1 MRFIAEES
9 ERLDRFVSKC
19 LPEHSRSKLTKL
31 IDSGEIL
38 VGGKAVKAAYKL
50 TAGEEVDIPE
60 VPEAEPHDLTP
71 ADIYIEVVYEDDHLM
86 VINKPRGL
94 ASHPAASLKEPSL
107 VNALL
112 NRGQSLSQTAGSF
125 RPGIVHRLDKET
137 TGLMVVAK
145 TDAAH
150 VILAKQ
156 IESKSAERRY
166 FAVVAGDLD
175 RDKFVID
182 AAMARSKVNRQLMAV
197 DPDGK
202 RAITHVHK
210 IARNERGTTVAI
222 RLETGRTHQIRVHM
236 RAIGHPILGDN
247 LYAPKE
253 WAHGT
258 MQLHAAYLAFDH
270 PVSGERIVT
279 YVDPPAD
286 FQGVGQVSRKD
297 AEGFDVVP
305 VQPS

>member
-1 MRFIAEES
+1 MT
-9 ERLDRFVSKC
+9 KC

-38 VGGKAVKAAYKL
+38 VGGKAVKASYKL
-50 TAGEEVDIPE
+50 SAGEYVDIPDI
-60 VPEAEPHDLTP
+60 PEAEPHDLTP
-71 ADIYIEVVYEDDHLM
+71 ADIPIEVMYEDDHLL

-112 NRGQSLSQTAGSF
+112 SRGQALSQTAGSF

-166 FAVVAGDLD
+166 FAVVAGDIE
-175 RDKFVID
+175 REKFLID
-182 AAMARSKVNRQLMAV
+182 AAMARSKVNRQMMAV

-202 RAITHVHK
+202 RAITHVHR

-236 RAIGHPILGDN
+236 RAIGHPVLGDN

-253 WAHGT
+253 WASGA

-270 PVSGERIVT
+270 PVTGIRIVT
-279 YVDPPAD
+279 YCDPPTD
-286 FQGVGQVSRKD
+286 FEGHTQVSRKD
-297 AEGFDVVP
+297 AEGFDATIEK
-305 VQPS
+305 